1 MIKIA
6 IIGAGSIEFTRNLT
20 NDIFLTPCLQDCK
33 LALMDIDSRRL
44 DQALNLVQSVV
55 ARRKL
60 NIQIEAS
67 LDRRQAVT
75 GADYVIT
82 TFQQGGLKAFASDV
96 SIPQKYGVEQC
107 IGDTLG
113 PGGVFRALRTIP
125 VLVDLCAD
133 LDAVAPDALLL
144 NYVNP
149 MAANCWAVDAITGRP
164 HVGMC
169 HSVQET
175 SELLAEWAG
184 VPYDEVS
191 FLCAGINHFAFFLK
205 LQQKTPQ
212 GSRDLYPAI
221 WEAVRRPEALER
233 EPVRIE
239 LMNAFGYFCTEASGH
254 NSEYVPYFR
263 KTPQVIE
270 EELVPRFQDP
280 SNHYWFDY
288 GRTGGFLRYCIEREG
303 LAQKDYE
310 DLIAGVRDLPDRRT
324 REYCA
329 PLIESIETNTL
340 FCMNG
345 NIPNRGLITNLP
357 QGSCVE
363 VPCLVDGN
371 GLQPTIVGELPP
383 QCAGLLRTN
392 VSVQEMIVEACRTG
406 MVEAVHQA
414 VALDPL
420 TSAVCTLPQI
430 HAMVDEMLCDQAD
443 WLPQFPQQG

>member
-20 NDIFLTPCLQDCK
+20 NDIFLTPCLQDCMIS
-33 LALMDIDSRRL
+33 LMDIDSHRL
-44 DQALNLVQSVV
+44 EQALDLVNAVIS
-55 ARRKL
+55 RRGLK
-60 NIQIEAS
+60 IRVEATQ
-67 LDRRQAVT
+67 DRRQAVT
-75 GADYVIT
+75 GARYIIT
-82 TFQQGGLKAFASDV
+82 TFQQGGLKAFASDIR
-96 SIPQKYGVEQC
+96 IPQKYGVEQC

-133 LDAVAPDALLL
+133 LDQVSPDALLL

-149 MAANCWAVDAITGRP
+149 MAAICWAVDAITGRP

-175 SELLAEWAG
+175 SEMLAEWTG
-184 VPYDEVS
+184 VPYEDLS

-205 LQQKTPQ
+205 LHQQTSSD
-212 GSRDLYPAI
+212 SRDLYPVLWRAI
-221 WEAVRRPEALER
+221 ERPEILKR

-239 LMNAFGYFCTEASGH
+239 LMKYFGYFCTEASGH

-263 KTPQVIE
+263 KNPQMIAE
-270 EELVPRFQDP
+270 QLVPQFQDP

-288 GRTGGFLRYCIEREG
+288 GRTGGFIKYCLEREK

-310 DLIAGVRDLPDRRT
+310 DLTAGVRELPDQRT

-329 PLIESIETNTL
+329 PLIEAIETNSL
-340 FCMNG
+340 LCVNS

-371 GLQPTIVGELPP
+371 GLQPTVVGDLPP

-392 VSVQEMIVEACRTG
+392 INVQEMIVEASHTG
-406 MVEAVHQA
+406 KVDAVHQA
-414 VALDPL
+414 VMLDPL
-420 TSAVCTLPQI
+420 TAAVCTLPQI
-430 HAMVDEMLCDQAD
+430 HNMVDEMLADQVA
-443 WLPQFPQQG
+443 WLPQFSR

>member
-20 NDIFLTPCLQDCK
+20 NDIFLTPCLQDCTIS
-33 LALMDIDSRRL
+33 LMDIDSRRL
-44 DQALNLVQSVV
+44 EQALNLVKAVIH
-55 ARRKL
+55 RRGL
-60 NIQIEAS
+60 NIQVEAN
-67 LDRRQAVT
+67 LDRRQAVA

-82 TFQQGGLKAFASDV
+82 TFQQGGLPAFISDV
-96 SIPQKYGVEQC
+96 QIPQKYGVEQC

-125 VLVDLCAD
+125 VLLDLCAD
-133 LDAVAPDALLL
+133 LDQVAPDALLL

-149 MAANCWAVDAITGRP
+149 MAALCWAVDALTGRP

-184 VPYDEVS
+184 VPYEEIS
-191 FLCAGINHFAFFLK
+191 FMCAGINHFAFFLK
-205 LQQKTPQ
+205 LQQKTPD
-212 GSRDLYPAI
+212 GARDLYPLI
-221 WEAVRRPEALER
+221 WETIRRPEALER

-239 LMNAFGYFCTEASGH
+239 LMKHFGYFCTEASGH

-263 KTPQVIE
+263 KNRRVVE
-270 EELVPRFQDP
+270 EELVPLFQNP
-280 SNHYWFDY
+280 ANHYWFDY
-288 GRTGGFLRYCIEREG
+288 GRTGGFVRYCIEREK
-303 LAQKDYE
+303 LAQQDYE
-310 DLIAGVRDLPDRRT
+310 DLTAGVRELPDRRT

-329 PLIESIETNTL
+329 PLIEAIETNTL

-371 GLQPTIVGELPP
+371 GLQPTVVGDLPP
-383 QCAGLLRTN
+383 QCAALLRTN
-392 VSVQEMIVEACRTG
+392 VNVQEMIVEASRTG
-406 MVEAVHQA
+406 KVEAVHQA
-414 VALDPL
+414 VMLDPL
-420 TSAVCTLPQI
+420 TGAVCTLPQI
-430 HAMVDEMLCDQAD
+430 HAMVAEMLADQAA
-443 WLPQFPQQG
+443 WLPQFKQ

>member
-1 MIKIA
+1 MKMVKIA

-20 NDIFLTPCLQDCK
+20 NDIFLTPCLNDCRIS
-33 LALMDIDSRRL
+33 LMDIDDNRL
-44 DQALNLVQSVV
+44 EQALHLVEAVI
-55 ARRKL
+55 ARRGL
-60 NIQIEAS
+60 NIKVEAT
-67 LDRRQAVT
+67 LDRREAVT

-82 TFQQGGLKAFASDV
+82 TFQQGGLPAFISDI

-125 VLVDLCAD
+125 VLIDLCAE
-133 LDAVAPDALLL
+133 LDSVAPDALLL

-149 MAANCWAVDAITGRP
+149 MAALCWAVDALTGRP
-164 HVGMC
+164 HIGMC

-184 VPYDEVS
+184 VPYEEIS
-191 FLCAGINHFAFFLK
+191 FLCAGINHFAFFIK
-205 LQQKTPQ
+205 LQQNTPQ
-212 GSRDLYPAI
+212 GGRDLYPVI
-221 WEAVRRPEALER
+221 WEAIQSPEALRR

-239 LMNAFGYFCTEASGH
+239 LMKAFGYFCTEASGH

-263 KTPQVIE
+263 KNPRVIE
-270 EELVPRFQDP
+270 DELVPLFQDP
-280 SNHYWFDY
+280 GNHYWFDY
-288 GRTGGFLRYCIEREG
+288 ARTGGFVRYCIEREK

-310 DLIAGVRDLPDRRT
+310 DLTAGVRELPDHRT

-329 PLIESIETNTL
+329 PLIEAIETNSL

-345 NIPNRGLITNLP
+345 NIPNRGLINNLP

-371 GLQPTIVGELPP
+371 GIQPTVVGDLPP
-383 QCAGLLRTN
+383 QCAAILRTN
-392 VSVQEMIVEACRTG
+392 VNVQEMIVEASLSC
-406 MVEAVHQA
+406 
-414 VALDPL
+414 
-420 TSAVCTLPQI
+420 SI
-430 HAMVDEMLCDQAD
+430 HSLQPFVPSHKSIS
-443 WLPQFPQQG
+443 W